1 MADFTSAVRILRRKQ
16 LEEKLGLGK
25 SAIYAR
31 LDPKSPYFD
40 PAFPKP
46 IDLGGG
52 KNPPIGWIEAEADAW
67 LSKRIELSRNPAKA
81 A

>member
-1 MADFTSAVRILRRKQ
+1 MAEQHSPSLRILRRKQ

-31 LDPKSPYFD
+31 LDPKSPHFD

-67 LSKRIELSRNPAKA
+67 LSSRIELSRKA

>member
-1 MADFTSAVRILRRKQ
+1 MAEQLSPSLRILRRKQ

-40 PAFPKP
+40 PSFPKP

-52 KNPPIGWIEAEADAW
+52 KNPPIGFVESEVDTW
-67 LSKRIELSRNPAKA
+67 LSSRIESSRRA